1 MYHNNSKHKTH
12 SIYRQGFTLI
22 ELLVVV
28 LIIGI
33 LAAVALPQYKLA
45 VDKSRL
51 STVLSLAASIRNAQ
65 EVYYLANGEYASD
78 VKNLDISGTGTC
90 NAVETDVSLVKCPNG
105 LIDNLDGN
113 GENGQLVQIYYP
125 NWADRQMKVRYYF
138 THSSK
143 PNKIECLPQTDY
155 GKKLCNTLAF
165 AETVEE

>member
-1 MYHNNSKHKTH
+1 MKKSNK
-12 SIYRQGFTLI
+12 QAFTLI

-51 STVLSLAASIRNAQ
+51 STVLSLASSIRNAQ
-65 EVYYLANGEYASD
+65 EVYYLANGEYTGPLADLD
-78 VKNLDISGTGTC
+78 V
-90 NAVETDVSLVKCPNG
+90 DVPAECESEEDQTVAQCPHGMIDSIAGPLPPSLESS
-105 LIDNLDGN
+105 LIG
-113 GENGQLVQIYYP
+113 VYYP
-125 NWADRQMKVRYYF
+125 NFWDMEIAVRYYLA
-138 THSSK
+138 HSSK
-143 PNKIECLPQTDY
+143 PNQIECLPKTDY